1 MLREKSR
8 SGYELYIT
16 DNSRDDYL
24 DEFMWSIETDYRN
37 TNSLVD
43 DPFTYSRLS
52 ALKFK
57 YAILW
62 LKDDVPF
69 MGWFLTQYKN
79 LPSNVVRCFCR
90 WYKLS
95 TSKDITMRF
104 LQEEHQMYAKHLQPL
119 LDADNIDTVFFTRH
133 LSTKKD
139 MGKWKNKKRVKIGMG
154 ERADIKWTE
163 SKFRNIEQTI
173 YYFSTWKF
181 YDKMDESFLSKLD
194 KA

>member
-1 MLREKSR
+1 
-8 SGYELYIT
+8 
-16 DNSRDDYL
+16 
-24 DEFMWSIETDYRN
+24 
-37 TNSLVD
+37 
-43 DPFTYSRLS
+43 
-52 ALKFK
+52 
-57 YAILW
+57 
-62 LKDDVPF
+62 
-69 MGWFLTQYKN
+69 
-79 LPSNVVRCFCR
+79 
-90 WYKLS
+90 
-95 TSKDITMRF
+95 MRF